1 MSGPVLASP
10 ATLSRSGQSTSA
22 VAWGAVIAGAVAAAA
37 FSLALLI
44 LGAGVG
50 LGSVS
55 PWSASRGLAATF
67 GALAAAWFVA
77 VQLFACGL
85 GGYLAGRL
93 REPWPDTHEDEAHF
107 RDTAHGLLVWAVGG
121 VMSALLVAGVAS
133 SIAGD
138 VAHATAGATANI
150 GGISGVA
157 VQPATGRDDA
167 APYFTEMLFRSDHP
181 TMANESASRAE
192 MGRIFAN
199 ALSSGDLPA
208 ADKTYAAQVV
218 AAAAGLN
225 QIDAEKRVADV
236 FDQAKAAAAQ
246 AADATKKTAD
256 AARVTGVHVSLWGFV
271 ALLVGAFSASFMA
284 LIGGRH
290 REERHSGA

>member
-67 GALAAAWFVA
+67 GALAAAWFVS

-107 RDTAHGLLVWAVGG
+107 LDTAHGLLVWAVGG
-121 VMSALLVAGVAS
+121 VMSALLIAGVAS
-133 SIAGD
+133 SIAGN
-138 VAHATAGATANI
+138 VAHATASATANI
-150 GGISGVA
+150 GGAAIQS
-157 VQPATGRDDA
+157 ATGRDDA
-167 APYFTEMLFRSDHP
+167 APYFTDMLFRSDHP
-181 TMANESASRAE
+181 TMANESASRTE
-192 MGRIFAN
+192 IGRIFAN

-225 QIDAEKRVADV
+225 QTDAEKRVADV

-284 LIGGRH
+284 LVGGRH